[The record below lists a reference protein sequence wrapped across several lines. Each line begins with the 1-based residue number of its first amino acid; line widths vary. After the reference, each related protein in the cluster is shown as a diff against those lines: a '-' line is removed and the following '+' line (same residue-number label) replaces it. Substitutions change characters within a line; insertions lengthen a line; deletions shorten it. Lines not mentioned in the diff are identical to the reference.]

1 MPDDFQRL
9 FQLIIQSFT
18 DPATAAESM
27 FGRRYDG
34 RTLWSALLLVTVLS
48 VLLIAL
54 SNALMGVPS
63 ELEGAIV
70 QVTPF
75 AFSFILGASLG
86 ILVFA
91 IHFMGR
97 AMGGTAEFNNSILC
111 VIWLQVLSMALQVVQ
126 IVSILILPPAAG
138 LVSLV
143 GLGLILY
150 ALTHFINVLHGFDSL
165 LKSFGTFVLSLIGI
179 AFGLSIILALVGVSA
194 QGVG

>member
-1 MPDDFQRL
+1 MSEDLQRL
-9 FQLIIQSFT
+9 FQLIVQSFT
-18 DPATAAESM
+18 EPSKAAQSL

-34 RTLWSALLLVTVLS
+34 RTLWSGMLLVTVLS

-75 AFSFILGASLG
+75 AFSFILGASLC

-91 IHFMGR
+91 IHYMGR
-97 AMGGTAEFNNSILC
+97 AMGGTANFNDSILC

-126 IVSILILPPAAG
+126 IVSILILPAIAG

-150 ALTHFINVLHGFDSL
+150 ALTNFINVLHSFDSL
-165 LKSFGTFVLSLIGI
+165 FKALGTFVLSLIGI
-179 AFGLSIILALVGVSA
+179 AFGLSIILAVVGVSA
-194 QGVG
+194 QGIG